1 MTNNDPNRPAIERL
15 LRPRSVVIVG
25 ASARPGSAGQT
36 ILENLTLNE
45 FAGPIHLLGRA
56 GGHIGERPIVTDYD
70 ALPEGIDLAVLC
82 VPANGAVAAIEGCA
96 RRKVAAAVVFAAG
109 FAEMGEHGL
118 QAELTQ
124 AARRG
129 GVAMLGPNCLGY
141 INALD
146 GIRIN
151 FAGAARVAR
160 IGAAPPGSRADP
172 MVAVISHSGGLV
184 SHIRSALEARDVAVN
199 HSVST
204 GNEADLGLAD
214 FIEYFSDDADTSAIV
229 LYVEQVRDPARFLA
243 AAARAAAAGKP
254 VLMMHPG
261 RGDRARAAV
270 QSHTGALAGDY
281 AVMATQA
288 GHAGVAVVDT
298 MDELVDAAELLAR
311 YPAPPARGP
320 GVLTF
325 SGAFC
330 AIANDFCEAIGLD
343 LPGLSDA
350 SVATLAARLPP
361 FAPPRNPLD
370 LTTQPVFEPELVE
383 FGARVLLADPGLGG
397 LVISIAS
404 STPRLAMA
412 YLRGVIAAR
421 DNSDRPVIFSL
432 LGDRAP
438 LADEFMALA
447 RQQRVILSRSVD
459 RSLRAVSVATR
470 RARALARAARAGGQA
485 GVADVGEIG
494 PGALAEWRGKEIL
507 ARLGIASPAHALVG
521 DVEAAVAAAA
531 RFGGKVALKAQSA
544 ALAHKT
550 EAGAV
555 MLGLADAAAIRAAW
569 ARLMDNV
576 AAHSPGLVLD
586 GVLVEAMA
594 PRGVELVLGAR
605 RDPHWGP
612 VVLVGIGGIA
622 IEALGDVR
630 LLPCDLAAADIVAE
644 LRLLRAARLLE
655 GFRGMKAVNLDAVA
669 AAVGAVGRLM
679 LGRPEIAEI
688 DINPLLAT
696 DAGVLALDALIV
708 GS

>member
-1 MTNNDPNRPAIERL
+1 
-15 LRPRSVVIVG
+15 
-25 ASARPGSAGQT
+25 
-36 ILENLTLNE
+36 
-45 FAGPIHLLGRA
+45 
-56 GGHIGERPIVTDYD
+56 
-70 ALPEGIDLAVLC
+70 
-82 VPANGAVAAIEGCA
+82 
-96 RRKVAAAVVFAAG
+96 VAAAVVFAAG

-118 QAELTQ
+118 QTELAA

-160 IGAAPPGSRADP
+160 VAAATPGSRPDP

-214 FIEYFSDDADTSAIV
+214 FIEYFTDDADTSAIV
-229 LYVEQVRDPARFLA
+229 LYVEQVRDPARFLLA
-243 AAARAAAAGKP
+243 ARRAAAAGKP

-281 AVMATQA
+281 AVMAAQA
-288 GHAGVAVVDT
+288 SHAGIALVET

-311 YPAPPARGP
+311 YPAPPVRGP

-330 AIANDFCEAIGLD
+330 AIANDFCESIGLE
-343 LPGLSDA
+343 LPPLSQA
-350 SVATLAARLPP
+350 STATLAARLPP

-383 FGARVLLADPGLGG
+383 FGARVLLSDPGLGG

-447 RQQRVILSRSVD
+447 RQHRVILSRSVD
-459 RSLRAVSVATR
+459 RSLRAVAVATR
-470 RARALARAARAGGQA
+470 RARALARAARAGAQTTDTHTA
-485 GVADVGEIG
+485 GAEIG
-494 PGALAEWRGKEIL
+494 AVAPGALPEWRGKEIL

-544 ALAHKT
+544 ELAHKT
-550 EAGAV
+550 EAGGV

-569 ARLMDNV
+569 ARLMENV
-576 AAHSPGLVLD
+576 AAYRPGLVLD

-605 RDPHWGP
+605 RDPLWGP
-612 VVLVGIGGIA
+612 VVLVGIGGVA

-630 LLPCDLAAADIVAE
+630 LLPCDLAADDIVAE
-644 LRLLRAARLLE
+644 LRRLRAARLLE
-655 GFRGMKAVNLDAVA
+655 GFRGMPAVDLDAVA
-669 AAVGAVGRLM
+669 AAVGAVGQLM
-679 LGRPEIAEI
+679 VAHPEIAEI

-696 DAGVLALDALIV
+696 DTGVLALDALIV
-708 GS
+708 GP